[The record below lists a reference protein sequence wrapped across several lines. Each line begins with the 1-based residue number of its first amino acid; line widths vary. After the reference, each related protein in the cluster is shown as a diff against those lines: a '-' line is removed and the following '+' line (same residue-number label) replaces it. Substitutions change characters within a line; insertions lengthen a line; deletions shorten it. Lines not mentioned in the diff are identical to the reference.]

1 MISTFWSTHKKS
13 QSSVFPLNLTIDL
26 TVFKFMCLFGLE
38 RATWMTLVSVNL
50 ILILNYQVHCGLI
63 ALRRLMLNIPLA
75 GAAL

>member
-1 MISTFWSTHKKS
+1 
-13 QSSVFPLNLTIDL
+13 
-26 TVFKFMCLFGLE
+26 MCLFGLE